1 MKKAKTLIFLRP
13 FTIKNP
19 TLDEQNAFMGREIV
33 NEMECVDLG
42 KIYSNEELYGKDL
55 NEFIRDTVKAK
66 HPEWIVAEGKSA
78 SVALGIRNQK
88 KVVINP
94 KVSYDDLNNVSE
106 FDRQHTYAFFDNLH
120 EQDYERFQTVYPHAA
135 WFPEDDDLTLFTI
148 KETVQSIIETEEW

>member
-33 NEMECVDLG
+33 NEMECADLG
-42 KIYSNEELYGKDL
+42 EIYSNEVLYGKDL

-66 HPEWIVAEGKSA
+66 HPKWIVAEGKSA

-106 FDRQHTYAFFDNLH
+106 FDRQHTYAFFDDLH

-135 WFPEDDDLTLFTI
+135 WFPEDDDLILFTI

>member
-1 MKKAKTLIFLRP
+1 MKKAKTLVFLRP

-33 NEMECVDLG
+33 NEVECACLG
-42 KIYSNEELYGKDL
+42 EIYSNEILYGKNLD
-55 NEFIRDTVKAK
+55 EFIRNTVKEK

-78 SVALGIRNQK
+78 TVVLGIRNQK

-94 KVSYDDLNNVSE
+94 NVSYEDLNNVSE
-106 FDRQHTYAFFDNLH
+106 FDSQHTYGFFDDCH

-148 KETVQSIIETEEW
+148 KETVQTIIETEEW